1 MPTYLEHDW
10 DRDWGSLVRYTPL
23 VPEAREATVTHGQAV
38 RSGLWNGGPLAR

>member
-23 VPEAREATVTHGQAV
+23 VPGAREATVEHGETV